1 MKSRVWG
8 GVLIIAGTTIGAGML
23 AFPIV
28 GLRVGVTAS
37 LSIMVCYWLY
47 MLITA
52 ILASEVVIRF
62 SDHPTIPE
70 IAGRELGRVW
80 SWIGAGALLLL
91 FGSLMVAYTV
101 SGASVMQGIFTPI
114 INLPAWVYMIVLT
127 MLLGG
132 VVVNKIP
139 ALDHVNRHLFMLMIV
154 ALGIMSVI
162 ILNHDVTPQLQLQSH
177 PEHVPTRSEIF
188 AVIPVLFTTFGFQ
201 GSIPVIIKYVG
212 TNRRDLWLTFGL
224 GSFIPLL
231 VYLLWQYVALEGLSS
246 ETRSLARALDIDNV
260 GPFLTLLQDSAQER
274 SSDTVG
280 ALFGISAQVFSFFAI
295 VTSYIGVGLT
305 LRDYLGN
312 VLPGK
317 EVFNTPIKQFAWV
330 SGVPLVAALVY
341 PHGFIGALG
350 FAGFM
355 LLILAV
361 ILPGIVYLK
370 MRKKRPIITGVW
382 LLVLLIGV
390 LIGAAEVQNMLS

>member
-8 GVLIIAGTTIGAGML
+8 GIFIIAGTTIGAGML

-47 MLITA
+47 MLMTA
-52 ILASEVVIRF
+52 VLASEIVIRF
-62 SDHPTIPE
+62 SDYPTIPE
-70 IAGRELGRVW
+70 IVGRELGCVW
-80 SWIGAGALLLL
+80 SWLGAGALLLL

-101 SGASVMQGIFTPI
+101 SGASVIHEVFRPVI
-114 INLPAWVYMIVLT
+114 ILPESVYMIILT
-127 MLLGG
+127 GLLGG

-139 ALDHVNRHLFMLMIV
+139 ALDTVNRHLFFLMIV
-154 ALGIMSVI
+154 ALGVMSVI
-162 ILNHDVTPQLQLQSH
+162 ILRSDVMPHFQ
-177 PEHVPTRSEIF
+177 PEHVPTRSEVL

-212 TNRRDLWLTFGL
+212 AKRKDLWLTFGL

-231 VYLLWQYVALEGLSS
+231 VYLLWQHVALDGLSD
-246 ETRSLARALDIDNV
+246 EAKTLARDLAIDNV

-280 ALFGISAQVFSFFAI
+280 ALFAVSAHAFSFFAI

-312 VLPGK
+312 VLGGK
-317 EVFNTPIKQFAWV
+317 QVFNTPLKQFAWV
-330 SGVPLVAALVY
+330 SGVPLIAALVY

-361 ILPGIVYLK
+361 ILPGIVYMK
-370 MRKKRPIITGVW
+370 MPGKRLGITLVW
-382 LLVLLIGV
+382 IFILLIGL
-390 LIGAAEVQNMLS
+390 LIGGAEVRNMLG